1 MGVTRLCLF
10 AAGNDP
16 EIIER
21 DRMGT
26 QERSEEWKGKEGLG
40 SGALGLREKERSSGP
55 SL

>member
-10 AAGNDP
+10 AVGNDP

-21 DRMGT
+21 DRIGT
-26 QERSEEWKGKEGLG
+26 QKRKEGLG